1 MPTMPGDAATHDVI
15 VIGGGPAGSTAAGFL
30 ARAGWRVRLFEKEHF
45 PRYHI
50 GESLLSATLPILE
63 ALGVMPAIEQAG
75 FVAKPGGTFI
85 WGTREEPWSF
95 FFREDP
101 GGRPHAYHVLRAE
114 FDHILLRH
122 AASAGVVVC
131 EGWRVQAVRRAGG
144 MQVSA
149 QDGSGTQTEAAAT
162 YVIDASGQ
170 QALLGRR
177 DGLREFN
184 PFFKNLAVF
193 AYFRGAEPL
202 RGAVTGNI
210 LSAAFADGWFWF
222 IPLHDG
228 TTSVGAVVDA
238 AQFAGASGRD
248 PAALYERLLAACPP
262 VAARVRA
269 ARRVS
274 PVRVIRDYSY
284 CSRRFYAPGYL
295 LAGDA
300 ACFIDPVF
308 STGVH
313 LACLA
318 GYLAAQAVDAILR
331 GGSEAAEQQRY
342 DARYR
347 AAFERYLNF
356 LYLFYDHHSDPDSY
370 FWKARKILDP
380 QDDLDDRQ
388 AFVRLMSGGG
398 DLAGNDVR
406 WRATLEDRRAR
417 MAASTR
423 LGRFAAAPGADSFR
437 VRETLRQMR
446 EDADSAAS
454 GTQSQADKGR
464 AGPTPRKRR
473 R

>member
-1 MPTMPGDAATHDVI
+1 MPPATSDAGAQDVM

-30 ARAGWRVRLFEKEHF
+30 ARAGWRVRLFEKEQF

-63 ALGVMPAIEQAG
+63 ALGVIPAIEAAG
-75 FVAKPGGTFI
+75 FIPKPGGTFI
-85 WGTREEPWSF
+85 WGSHAEPWSF

-101 GGRPHAYHVLRAE
+101 GGRPHAYHVVRAE

-122 AASAGVVVC
+122 AASLGTAVC
-131 EGWRVQAVRRAGG
+131 EGWRVDAIKREGDVL
-144 MQVSA
+144 QVSA
-149 QDGSGTQTEAAAT
+149 QDGRGARAVADAA

-193 AYFRGAEPL
+193 GYYRGAAPL
-202 RGAVTGNI
+202 RDTVAGNI

-238 AQFAGASGRD
+238 ARFAGAAAHS
-248 PAALYERLLAACPP
+248 PAALYERLVAACAP
-262 VAARVRA
+262 VAARLRQ
-269 ARRVS
+269 ARLVS

-284 CSRRFYAPGYL
+284 CSSRFYGPGYM

-331 GGSEAAEQQRY
+331 GASEAAEQQRY

-370 FWKARKILDP
+370 FWKARKILGP
-380 QDDLDDRQ
+380 HDDLDARQ
-388 AFVRLMSGGG
+388 AFVRLMSGGA
-398 DLAGNDVR
+398 DLAVDDRR
-406 WRATLEDRRAR
+406 WREMLAAGRAR
-417 MAASTR
+417 MATSTR

-446 EDADSAAS
+446 EDAEQGAWPAHQGDAE
-454 GTQSQADKGR
+454 
-464 AGPTPRKRR
+464 TPPQKRSR
-473 R
+473 